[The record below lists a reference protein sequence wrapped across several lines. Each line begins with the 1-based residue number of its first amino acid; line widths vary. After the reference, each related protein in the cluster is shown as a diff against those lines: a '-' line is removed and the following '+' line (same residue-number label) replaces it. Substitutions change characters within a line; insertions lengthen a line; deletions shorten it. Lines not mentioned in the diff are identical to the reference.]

1 MFLLKKMEEFSLT
14 VAEGIENYRKY
25 ILPFAV
31 CLLFVAV

>member
-1 MFLLKKMEEFSLT
+1 MFLLKKMEKFSLT
-14 VAEGIENYRKY
+14 VAAGIENYRKY